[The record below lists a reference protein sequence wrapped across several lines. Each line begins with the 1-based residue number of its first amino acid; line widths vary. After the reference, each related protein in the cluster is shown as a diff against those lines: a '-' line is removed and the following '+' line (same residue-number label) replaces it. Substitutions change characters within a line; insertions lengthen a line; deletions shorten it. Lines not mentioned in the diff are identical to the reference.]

1 MVSPE
6 STTSPST
13 STSSTSKPI
22 HESLSSSSSSSSSL
36 HSTISPLPSSSGI
49 LSLPISDSGR
59 LYGIYIEPSRD
70 LTTYDLEI
78 LVICGRM
85 MAVAMSLRAGLEI
98 ENKKAKLTEEKKTI
112 SENREEFDVIDRDL
126 LEDIYEAVQV
136 KIHFLFCCLL
146 Y

>member
-1 MVSPE
+1 
-6 STTSPST
+6 
-13 STSSTSKPI
+13 
-22 HESLSSSSSSSSSL
+22 
-36 HSTISPLPSSSGI
+36 
-49 LSLPISDSGR
+49 
-59 LYGIYIEPSRD
+59 
-70 LTTYDLEI
+70 
-78 LVICGRM
+78 M